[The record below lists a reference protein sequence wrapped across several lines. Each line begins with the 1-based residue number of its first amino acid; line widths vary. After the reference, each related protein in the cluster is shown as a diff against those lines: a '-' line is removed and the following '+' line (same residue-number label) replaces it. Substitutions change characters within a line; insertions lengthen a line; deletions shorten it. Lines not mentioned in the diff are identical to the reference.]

1 MPINT
6 NPFDYHNWLP
16 SNLFENDGALF
27 LKWTYLCDVRFD
39 MPFFD
44 ESLAKCRTRNSMK
57 GCDEKK
63 IRITPIDFLSEVAK
77 TVDAVEPSL
86 FIFHTSRCGST
97 LTTQV
102 LTIDSRNIVFP
113 EYIIVDSILR
123 STIKQIPVSEEKRKE
138 WLNDLIKIM
147 GHKRF
152 PTEERLIIKLD
163 SWHFCY
169 YTLLRELY
177 PKVPFAILYREPEAI
192 LRSNNKQWGM
202 QFIPELVSP
211 SLFGIEMDTSSTF
224 SLNRYANQVLQSMYA
239 TILIIAHTDSNSLLL
254 DYSNG
259 VKENLHQLT
268 KILHIDQL
276 FLQRKDVYDRLKFH
290 SKRPKTIYT
299 KEEHH
304 EQRLAFEKTIR
315 IWEQLNA
322 KLVIRNAIK
331 F

>member
-1 MPINT
+1 MNLIPS
-6 NPFDYHNWLP
+6 DYHNWLP
-16 SNLFENDGALF
+16 SRLFEKDGALF
-27 LKWTYLCDVRFD
+27 LEWTYLCDVRFD

-44 ESLAKCRTRNSMK
+44 ESLAKCRTQNSMK
-57 GCDEKK
+57 GSDEKK
-63 IRITPIDFLSEVAK
+63 IRITPIDFLSEVAQ
-77 TVDAVEPSL
+77 TVDAIEPSL

-123 STIKQIPVSEEKRKE
+123 STINNKPVSVEKRKE

-163 SWHFCY
+163 SWHFIY
-169 YTLLRELY
+169 YNLFQELY
-177 PKVPFAILYREPEAI
+177 PKLPFAILYREPEAI

-211 SLFGIEMDTSSTF
+211 SLFGIELDISSTF
-224 SLNRYANQVLQSMYA
+224 SLNEYANLVLQSMYA
-239 TILIIAHTDSNSLLL
+239 TIFTIARTDNNSLLL

-259 VKENLHQLT
+259 IEENLRRLT
-268 KILHIDQL
+268 EILHIDHL
-276 FLQRKDVYDRLKFH
+276 FLQRKDVRERLKFH
-290 SKRPKTIYT
+290 SKRPET
-299 KEEHH
+299 KFTEEEHH
-304 EQRLAFEKTIR
+304 EQRFANEETIR
-315 IWEQLNA
+315 IWEQVSA
-322 KLVIRNAIK
+322 
-331 F
+331 